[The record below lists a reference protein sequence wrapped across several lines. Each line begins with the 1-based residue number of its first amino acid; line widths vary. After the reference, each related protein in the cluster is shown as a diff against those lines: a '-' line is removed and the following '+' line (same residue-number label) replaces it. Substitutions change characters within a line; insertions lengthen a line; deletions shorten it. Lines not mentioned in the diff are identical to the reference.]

1 MNQRKYL
8 VIAVFKDISK
18 VGKKPATVGYRIF
31 DTEAGTYVDFP
42 VVDKAGINFAVAN
55 ANKFLNVEPE
65 CKTNLSFKFTN
76 GQESRYPMIDCATGN
91 LMGKN
96 PLVIVKEFLD
106 GYRIVDAFG
115 HTFDWT
121 DDVTLKYAAIQGIA
135 NGKQVVLNGK
145 PHISSISGQY
155 PKENISIVP
164 KAVKGDIK
172 GKPAKVSVYP
182 DTFYKSLEPMFGGVD
197 SVNILRHLFEN
208 RGQGTKETIQVI
220 AVLKDKPDVLP
231 INQLPALLGIRQLCD
246 DWKVDNYQ
254 TSDKKLQKLVEVV
267 TEPKALKLIYDVSK
281 DYGIDFLDLWGTKII
296 TPLPT
301 KVKLYKNIIITEA
314 FTAAKLA
321 NYTMKKGKVIYQVS
335 VNSDG
340 SELVYG
346 GKQVKKDGFMLSGIK
361 QDCLTITDVLGKTQ
375 TVRMKKEV

>member
-65 CKTNLSFKFTN
+65 CKANLSFKFTN

-91 LMGKN
+91 LIGKN

-296 TPLPT
+296 TPLPA
-301 KVKLYKNIIITEA
+301 KAKLYKNIIITEA

>member
-65 CKTNLSFKFTN
+65 CKANLSFKFTN

-91 LMGKN
+91 LIGKN

-197 SVNILRHLFEN
+197 SVNILRHLFES

-301 KVKLYKNIIITEA
+301 KAKLYKSIIITEA

>member
-1 MNQRKYL
+1 M
-8 VIAVFKDISK
+8 
-18 VGKKPATVGYRIF
+18 
-31 DTEAGTYVDFP
+31 DFP

-65 CKTNLSFKFTN
+65 CKANLSFKFTN

-91 LMGKN
+91 LIGKN

-296 TPLPT
+296 TPLPA
-301 KVKLYKNIIITEA
+301 KAKLYKNIIITEA